1 MIERPTRRRILIG
14 APALL
19 SPSLLPLSAIGD
31 ELLSLPGTGPT
42 EITEDSIAA
51 VSRGNRWLKRA
62 FNRDGS
68 FGIDIGQP
76 PDIGCTAM
84 CGLSLLA
91 QGNTLLEGPHSAML
105 RSITDYLLREIETM
119 PADDITSAINTQLQR
134 KIGRHAHSFFA
145 ATFLSQV
152 LGQGWADDQ
161 IRPALGKL
169 LATIARMQTADG
181 SWAGQSWAPVLGQ
194 VMGWI
199 SLRAGNNAGYKV
211 EGSAIKVADYLVKQM
226 EKNIGNKSGGW
237 MMTLYKNATGVRV
250 LHSMSRENEA
260 IAQQALKGVFDLVT
274 RDMQAFTNA
283 GGEEYLAFHLIT
295 ETLLQRGGDDWKRWF
310 PVVRDKM
317 IKTQNGDGS
326 WTGKHCITSRVFCT
340 AAAIL
345 VLSAPNR
352 YLPISQ

>member
-1 MIERPTRRRILIG
+1 MDQKRRKLLLG
-14 APALL
+14 APALFI
-19 SPSLLPLSAIGD
+19 PSALLRSDEEAPLVA
-31 ELLSLPGTGPT
+31 EKKPVT
-42 EITEDSIAA
+42 EITEESRIA
-51 VSRGNRWLKRA
+51 VGKGNKWLRRA

-76 PDIGCTAM
+76 PDIGCTAVV
-84 CGLSLLA
+84 GLSLLA

-105 RSITDYLLREIETM
+105 KDMTGYLLRCIDAM
-119 PADDITSAINTQLQR
+119 PSDDITSAMNTQLQR

-145 ATFLSQV
+145 ATFLAQV
-152 LGQGWADDQ
+152 LGQGWADEQ

-169 LATIARMQTADG
+169 LATIAKMQTPNG
-181 SWAGQSWAPVLGQ
+181 SWAGEAWAPVLGQ

-211 EGSAIKVADYLVKQM
+211 EGSAIKVADYLVKLM
-226 EKNIGNKSGGW
+226 EKNIGDRGGGW

-250 LHSMSRENEA
+250 LHTMGRDKEK
-260 IAQQALKGVFDLVT
+260 IAKDALQGVFQLVT

-295 ETLLQRGGDDWKRWF
+295 ETLLQRGGDEWGRWF

-317 IKTQNGDGS
+317 IKTQNADGS